1 MAVMAS
7 RTPRRAPLALWIP
20 VAIVTG
26 LVVGVIAAPAV
37 TPRETTT
44 PPAVTVEPTESLV
57 ERASAPT
64 PPPAPPTRFTLVAT
78 GDVLPHAPV
87 VSSATTGA
95 GIDFSPLTEQ
105 VRPYIAG
112 ADLALCHMEVPVAPP
127 GTAPSGYPMFGAPRE
142 IVPDLAEDGWDGCS
156 TASNHSVDRRKA
168 GIETTLA
175 EFAAA
180 GMGASGTSRTET
192 EAASTQM
199 YVIQGDGEP
208 VTVAHISY
216 TYDSL
221 NGLPKPPGEPWAVD
235 TFNAESSDAE
245 PVIAAAQHARAA
257 GADVVVA
264 SIHCCVE
271 YRTEPMPAQRLLAE
285 RIAASGEVDLYVGHH
300 AHVPQPIELL
310 PGGPSGD
317 GMWVAFGLGNY
328 LSNQDTQCC
337 VAQTN
342 SGVLL
347 TATFTVDRD
356 KHVTVE
362 PEWTPITVDRLGK
375 HRVYVLTD
383 FPDGV
388 GRLSAAEVAA
398 RIERVS
404 SAVGGQAPM
413 RTTPAPALARNV
425 EMVPRDM

>member
-1 MAVMAS
+1 MIAG
-7 RTPRRAPLALWIP
+7 
-20 VAIVTG
+20 VAG
-26 LVVGVIAAPAV
+26 APAF
-37 TPRETTT
+37 TPEDTTT
-44 PPAVTVEPTESLV
+44 PPTVTVEPESTV

-64 PPPAPPTRFTLVAT
+64 PPPAPPTSFTLVAT
-78 GDVLPHAPV
+78 GDVLTHAPV
-87 VSSATTGA
+87 VSSATTGN
-95 GIDFSPLTEQ
+95 GIDFSPLTEHI
-105 VRPYIAG
+105 RPYIAG

-127 GTAPSGYPMFGAPRE
+127 GTAPSGYPMFGSPRE
-142 IVPDLAEDGWDGCS
+142 MVPDLAEDGWDGCS

-180 GMGASGTSRTET
+180 GMGAAGTSRTET
-192 EAASTQM
+192 EALSTQM
-199 YVIQGDGEP
+199 YVVQGEGEP
-208 VTVAHISY
+208 VNVAHISL

-235 TFNAESSDAE
+235 TFNAEASDAD
-245 PVIAAAQHARAA
+245 PVIAAAQRARDA

-264 SIHCCVE
+264 SVHCCVE
-271 YRTEPMPAQRLLAE
+271 YRTEPTPAQRLLAE
-285 RIAASGEVDLYVGHH
+285 RIAESGVVDLYVGHH

-310 PGGPSGD
+310 PGGPNGD

-347 TATFTVDRD
+347 TATFTVDSD
-356 KHVTVE
+356 KRVTVA

-375 HRVYVLTD
+375 HRVYALTD
-383 FPDGV
+383 IPDGV

-398 RIERVS
+398 RIDRVAA
-404 SAVGGQAPM
+404 AVGGQAPM
-413 RTTPAPALARNV
+413 RTTPAPALARSI

>member
-1 MAVMAS
+1 MIAG
-7 RTPRRAPLALWIP
+7 
-20 VAIVTG
+20 VAG
-26 LVVGVIAAPAV
+26 APAF
-37 TPRETTT
+37 TPEDTTT
-44 PPAVTVEPTESLV
+44 PPTVTVEPESTV

-64 PPPAPPTRFTLVAT
+64 PPPAPPTSFTLVAT
-78 GDVLPHAPV
+78 GDVLTHAPV
-87 VSSATTGA
+87 VSSATTGN
-95 GIDFSPLTEQ
+95 GIDFSPLTEHI
-105 VRPYIAG
+105 RPYIAG

-127 GTAPSGYPMFGAPRE
+127 GTAPSGYPMFGSPRE
-142 IVPDLAEDGWDGCS
+142 MVPDLAEDGWDGCS

-180 GMGASGTSRTET
+180 GMGAAGTSRTET
-192 EAASTQM
+192 EALSTQM
-199 YVIQGDGEP
+199 YVVQGDGEP
-208 VTVAHISY
+208 VNVAHISL

-235 TFNAESSDAE
+235 TFNAEASDAD
-245 PVIAAAQHARAA
+245 PVIAAAQRARDA

-264 SIHCCVE
+264 SVHCCVE
-271 YRTEPMPAQRLLAE
+271 YRTEPTPAQRLLAE
-285 RIAASGEVDLYVGHH
+285 RIAESGVVDLYVGHH

-310 PGGPSGD
+310 PGGPNGD

-347 TATFTVDRD
+347 TATFTVDSD
-356 KHVTVE
+356 KRVTVA

-375 HRVYVLTD
+375 HRVYALTD
-383 FPDGV
+383 IPDGV

-398 RIERVS
+398 RIDRVAA
-404 SAVGGQAPM
+404 AVGGQAPM
-413 RTTPAPALARNV
+413 RTTPAPALARSI

>member
-1 MAVMAS
+1 MTS
-7 RTPRRAPLALWIP
+7 
-20 VAIVTG
+20 
-26 LVVGVIAAPAV
+26 
-37 TPRETTT
+37 EDTTT
-44 PPAVTVEPTESLV
+44 PPTVTVEPESTV

-87 VSSATTGA
+87 VSSATTSA

-105 VRPYIAG
+105 IRPYIAG

-127 GTAPSGYPMFGAPRE
+127 GTAPSGYPMFGSPRE
-142 IVPDLAEDGWDGCS
+142 MVPDLAEDGWDGCS
-156 TASNHSVDRRKA
+156 AASNHSVDRRKA

-180 GMGASGTSRTET
+180 GMGATGISRTET
-192 EAASTQM
+192 EAMSTQM

-208 VTVAHISY
+208 VNVAHISL

-235 TFNAESSDAE
+235 TFNADASDAD
-245 PVIAAAQHARAA
+245 PVIAAAQRARDA
-257 GADVVVA
+257 GADVVIA
-264 SIHCCVE
+264 SVHCCVE
-271 YRTEPMPAQRLLAE
+271 YRTEPTAAQRLLAE
-285 RIAASGEVDLYVGHH
+285 RIAASGVVDLYVGHH

-310 PGGPSGD
+310 PGGPQGD

-347 TATFTVDRD
+347 TATFTIDGD
-356 KHVTVE
+356 KQVTVE

-375 HRVYVLTD
+375 HRVYALTD
-383 FPDGV
+383 IPDGA

-398 RIERVS
+398 RIDRVAA
-404 SAVGGQAPM
+404 AVGGQAPM
-413 RTTPAPALARNV
+413 RTTPAPALARSM
-425 EMVPRDM
+425 EIVPRDM

>member
-1 MAVMAS
+1 MIAG
-7 RTPRRAPLALWIP
+7 
-20 VAIVTG
+20 VAG
-26 LVVGVIAAPAV
+26 APAF
-37 TPRETTT
+37 TPEETTT
-44 PPAVTVEPTESLV
+44 PPTVTVEPESTV

-64 PPPAPPTRFTLVAT
+64 PPPAPPTSFTLVAT
-78 GDVLPHAPV
+78 GDVLTHAPV
-87 VSSATTGA
+87 VSSATTGNA
-95 GIDFSPLTEQ
+95 IDFSPLTEHI
-105 VRPYIAG
+105 RPYIAG

-127 GTAPSGYPMFGAPRE
+127 GTAPSGYPMFGSPRE
-142 IVPDLAEDGWDGCS
+142 MVPDLAEDGWDGCS

-180 GMGASGTSRTET
+180 GMGAAGTSRTET
-192 EAASTQM
+192 EALSTQM
-199 YVIQGDGEP
+199 YVVQGDGEP
-208 VTVAHISY
+208 VNVAHISL

-235 TFNAESSDAE
+235 TFNAEASDAD
-245 PVIAAAQHARAA
+245 PVIAAAQRARDA

-264 SIHCCVE
+264 SVHCCVE
-271 YRTEPMPAQRLLAE
+271 YRTEPTPAQRLLAE
-285 RIAASGEVDLYVGHH
+285 RIAESGVVDLYVGHH

-310 PGGPSGD
+310 PGGPNGD

-347 TATFTVDRD
+347 TATFTVDSD
-356 KHVTVE
+356 KRVTVA

-375 HRVYVLTD
+375 HRVYALTD
-383 FPDGV
+383 IPDGV

-398 RIERVS
+398 RIDRVAA
-404 SAVGGQAPM
+404 AVGSQAPM
-413 RTTPAPALARNV
+413 RTTPAPALARSI

>member
-1 MAVMAS
+1 MIAG
-7 RTPRRAPLALWIP
+7 
-20 VAIVTG
+20 VAG
-26 LVVGVIAAPAV
+26 APAF
-37 TPRETTT
+37 TPEDTTT
-44 PPAVTVEPTESLV
+44 PPTVTVEPESTV

-64 PPPAPPTRFTLVAT
+64 PPPAPPTSFTLVAT
-78 GDVLPHAPV
+78 GDVLTHAPV
-87 VSSATTGA
+87 VSSATTGN
-95 GIDFSPLTEQ
+95 GIDFSPLTEPI
-105 VRPYIAG
+105 RPYIAG

-127 GTAPSGYPMFGAPRE
+127 GTAPSGYPMFGSPRE
-142 IVPDLAEDGWDGCS
+142 MVPDLAEDGWDGCS

-180 GMGASGTSRTET
+180 GMGAAGTSRTET
-192 EAASTQM
+192 EALSTQM
-199 YVIQGDGEP
+199 YVVQGDGEP
-208 VTVAHISY
+208 VNVAHISL

-235 TFNAESSDAE
+235 TFNAEASDAD
-245 PVIAAAQHARAA
+245 PVIAAAQRARDA

-264 SIHCCVE
+264 SVHCCVE
-271 YRTEPMPAQRLLAE
+271 YRTEPTPAQRLLAE
-285 RIAASGEVDLYVGHH
+285 RIAESGVVDLYVGHH

-310 PGGPSGD
+310 PGGPNGD

-347 TATFTVDRD
+347 TATFTVDSD
-356 KHVTVE
+356 KRVTVA

-375 HRVYVLTD
+375 HRVYALTD
-383 FPDGV
+383 IPDGV

-398 RIERVS
+398 RIDRVAA
-404 SAVGGQAPM
+404 AVGGQAPM
-413 RTTPAPALARNV
+413 RTTPAPALARSI

>member
-1 MAVMAS
+1 MIA
-7 RTPRRAPLALWIP
+7 
-20 VAIVTG
+20 G
-26 LVVGVIAAPAV
+26 VVGAPALS
-37 TPRETTT
+37 TDETTT
-44 PPAVTVEPTESLV
+44 PPTVTVEPESTV

-87 VSSATTGA
+87 VSSATTSA
-95 GIDFSPLTEQ
+95 GIDFSPLTDHI
-105 VRPYIAG
+105 RPYIAG

-127 GTAPSGYPMFGAPRE
+127 GTAPSGYPMFGSPRE

-168 GIETTLA
+168 GIETTLM

-180 GMGASGTSRTET
+180 GMGATGTSRTET
-192 EAASTQM
+192 EAAGTQM
-199 YVIQGDGEP
+199 YVIHGDGEP
-208 VTVAHISY
+208 VTVAHISL

-235 TFNAESSDAE
+235 TFNAESSDAD
-245 PVIAAAQHARAA
+245 PVIAAAQRARDA

-271 YRTEPMPAQRLLAE
+271 YRTSPTDAQRLLAE
-285 RIAASGEVDLYVGHH
+285 RIAASGLVDLYVGHH

-310 PGGPSGD
+310 PGGPNGD
-317 GMWVAFGLGNY
+317 GMWTAFGLGNY

-356 KHVTVE
+356 KRVTVE

-375 HRVYVLTD
+375 HRVYALTD
-383 FPDGV
+383 YPDGV

-398 RIERVS
+398 RIERVATS
-404 SAVGGQAPM
+404 VGDQAPM
-413 RTTPAPALARNV
+413 RTTPAPALARSM
-425 EMVPRDM
+425 EIVPRDM

>member
-1 MAVMAS
+1 MIAG
-7 RTPRRAPLALWIP
+7 
-20 VAIVTG
+20 VAG
-26 LVVGVIAAPAV
+26 APAF
-37 TPRETTT
+37 TPEDTTT
-44 PPAVTVEPTESLV
+44 PPTVTVEPESTV

-64 PPPAPPTRFTLVAT
+64 PPPAPPTSFTLVAT
-78 GDVLPHAPV
+78 GDVLTHAPV
-87 VSSATTGA
+87 VSSATTGN
-95 GIDFSPLTEQ
+95 GIDFSPLTEHI
-105 VRPYIAG
+105 RPYIAG

-127 GTAPSGYPMFGAPRE
+127 GTAPSGYPMFGSPRE
-142 IVPDLAEDGWDGCS
+142 MVPDLAEDGWDGCS

-180 GMGASGTSRTET
+180 GMGAAGTSRTET
-192 EAASTQM
+192 EALSTQM
-199 YVIQGDGEP
+199 YVVQGDGEP
-208 VTVAHISY
+208 VSVAHISL

-235 TFNAESSDAE
+235 TFNAEASDAD
-245 PVIAAAQHARAA
+245 PVIAAAQRARDA

-264 SIHCCVE
+264 SVHCCVE
-271 YRTEPMPAQRLLAE
+271 YRTEPTPAQRLLAE
-285 RIAASGEVDLYVGHH
+285 RIAESGVVDLYVGHH

-310 PGGPSGD
+310 PGGPNGD

-347 TATFTVDRD
+347 TATFTVDSD
-356 KHVTVE
+356 KRVTVA

-375 HRVYVLTD
+375 HRVYALTD
-383 FPDGV
+383 IPDGV

-398 RIERVS
+398 RIDRVAA
-404 SAVGGQAPM
+404 AVGGQAPM
-413 RTTPAPALARNV
+413 RTTPAPALARGI

>member
-1 MAVMAS
+1 MAGMAS
-7 RTPRRAPLALWIP
+7 RAPRRAQLALWVP
-20 VAIVTG
+20 AAIAVG
-26 LVVGVIAAPAV
+26 LIGGVIAAPAL

-44 PPAVTVEPTESLV
+44 PPTVTVEPAESLV

-64 PPPAPPTRFTLVAT
+64 PPPAPPTRFTLVAA
-78 GDVLPHAPV
+78 GDVLPHGPV

-95 GIDFSPLTEQ
+95 GIDFTPLTDQ

-127 GTAPSGYPMFGAPRE
+127 GTAPSGYPMFGSPRE
-142 IVPDLAEDGWDGCS
+142 LVPDLAEDGWDGCS
-156 TASNHSVDRRKA
+156 TASNHSVDRRKE
-168 GIETTLA
+168 GIETTLV

-180 GMGASGTSRTET
+180 GMGATGTSRTET

-199 YVIQGDGEP
+199 YVIYGDGEP
-208 VTVAHISY
+208 VNVAHISY

-221 NGLPKPPGEPWAVD
+221 NGLPKPPGQPWAVD
-235 TFNAESSDAE
+235 TFNADASEAE
-245 PVIAAAQHARAA
+245 PVIAAAQRARDA

-271 YRTEPMPAQRLLAE
+271 YRTEPGAAQRLLAE

-310 PGGPSGD
+310 AGGPNGE

-347 TATFTVDRD
+347 TATFTVDSD
-356 KHVTVE
+356 KRVTVE

-383 FPDGV
+383 VPDGV

-398 RIERVS
+398 RIERVTA
-404 SAVGGQAPM
+404 AVGSEAPM
-413 RTTPAPALARNV
+413 RTTPAPALARSM
-425 EMVPRDM
+425 EIVPRNM

>member
-1 MAVMAS
+1 MTS
-7 RTPRRAPLALWIP
+7 
-20 VAIVTG
+20 
-26 LVVGVIAAPAV
+26 
-37 TPRETTT
+37 EDTTT
-44 PPAVTVEPTESLV
+44 PPTVTVEPESTV

-87 VSSATTGA
+87 VSSATTSA

-105 VRPYIAG
+105 IRPYIAG

-127 GTAPSGYPMFGAPRE
+127 GTAPSGYPMFGSPRE
-142 IVPDLAEDGWDGCS
+142 MIPDLAEDGWDGCS
-156 TASNHSVDRRKA
+156 AASNHSVDRRKA

-180 GMGASGTSRTET
+180 GMGATGISRTET
-192 EAASTQM
+192 EAMSTQM

-208 VTVAHISY
+208 VNVAHISL

-235 TFNAESSDAE
+235 TFNADASDAD
-245 PVIAAAQHARAA
+245 PVIAAAQRARDA
-257 GADVVVA
+257 GADVVIA
-264 SIHCCVE
+264 SVHCCVE
-271 YRTEPMPAQRLLAE
+271 YRTEPTAAQRLLAE
-285 RIAASGEVDLYVGHH
+285 RIAASGVVDLYVGHH

-310 PGGPSGD
+310 PGGPQGD

-347 TATFTVDRD
+347 TATFTIDGD
-356 KHVTVE
+356 KQVTVE

-375 HRVYVLTD
+375 HRVYALTD
-383 FPDGV
+383 IPDGA

-398 RIERVS
+398 RIDRVAA
-404 SAVGGQAPM
+404 AVGGQAPM
-413 RTTPAPALARNV
+413 RTTPAPALARSM
-425 EMVPRDM
+425 EIVPRDM

>member
-1 MAVMAS
+1 M
-7 RTPRRAPLALWIP
+7 
-20 VAIVTG
+20 
-26 LVVGVIAAPAV
+26 GVIAGVAGAPAF
-37 TPRETTT
+37 TPEDTTT
-44 PPAVTVEPTESLV
+44 PPTVTVEPESTV

-64 PPPAPPTRFTLVAT
+64 PPPAPPTSFTLVAT
-78 GDVLPHAPV
+78 GDVLTHAPV
-87 VSSATTGA
+87 VSSATTGN
-95 GIDFSPLTEQ
+95 GIDFSPLTEPI
-105 VRPYIAG
+105 RPYIAG

-127 GTAPSGYPMFGAPRE
+127 GTAPSGYPMFGSPRE
-142 IVPDLAEDGWDGCS
+142 MVPDLAEDGWDGCS

-180 GMGASGTSRTET
+180 GMGAAGTSRTET
-192 EAASTQM
+192 EALSTQM
-199 YVIQGDGEP
+199 YVVQGDGEP
-208 VTVAHISY
+208 VSVAHISL

-235 TFNAESSDAE
+235 TFNAEASDAD
-245 PVIAAAQHARAA
+245 PVIAAAQRARDA

-264 SIHCCVE
+264 SVHCCVE
-271 YRTEPMPAQRLLAE
+271 YRTEPTPAQRLLAE
-285 RIAASGEVDLYVGHH
+285 RIAESGVVDLYVGHH

-310 PGGPSGD
+310 PGGPNGD

-347 TATFTVDRD
+347 TATFTVDSD
-356 KHVTVE
+356 KRVTVA

-375 HRVYVLTD
+375 HRVYALTD
-383 FPDGV
+383 IPDGV

-398 RIERVS
+398 RIDRVAA
-404 SAVGGQAPM
+404 AVGGQAPM
-413 RTTPAPALARNV
+413 RTTPAPALARSI

>member
-1 MAVMAS
+1 MAGMAS
-7 RTPRRAPLALWIP
+7 RAPRRAHLGLWLPTAIAVGLLA
-20 VAIVTG
+20 
-26 LVVGVIAAPAV
+26 GVMGAPAL
-37 TPRETTT
+37 TSEDTTT
-44 PPAVTVEPTESLV
+44 PPTVTVEPESTV

-87 VSSATTGA
+87 VSSATTSA

-105 VRPYIAG
+105 IRPYIAG

-127 GTAPSGYPMFGAPRE
+127 GTAPSGYPMFGSPRE
-142 IVPDLAEDGWDGCS
+142 MVPDLAEDGWDGCS
-156 TASNHSVDRRKA
+156 AASNHSVDRRKA

-180 GMGASGTSRTET
+180 GMGATGISRTET
-192 EAASTQM
+192 EAMSTQM

-208 VTVAHISY
+208 VNVAHISL

-235 TFNAESSDAE
+235 TFNADASDAD
-245 PVIAAAQHARAA
+245 PVIAAAQRARDA
-257 GADVVVA
+257 GADVVIA
-264 SIHCCVE
+264 SVHCCVE
-271 YRTEPMPAQRLLAE
+271 YRTEPTAAQRLLAE
-285 RIAASGEVDLYVGHH
+285 RIAASGVVDLYVGHH

-310 PGGPSGD
+310 PGGPQGD

-347 TATFTVDRD
+347 TATFTIDGD
-356 KHVTVE
+356 KRVTVE

-375 HRVYVLTD
+375 HRVYALTD
-383 FPDGV
+383 IPDGA

-398 RIERVS
+398 RIDRVAA
-404 SAVGGQAPM
+404 AVGGQAPM
-413 RTTPAPALARNV
+413 RTTPAPALARSM
-425 EMVPRDM
+425 EIVPRDM